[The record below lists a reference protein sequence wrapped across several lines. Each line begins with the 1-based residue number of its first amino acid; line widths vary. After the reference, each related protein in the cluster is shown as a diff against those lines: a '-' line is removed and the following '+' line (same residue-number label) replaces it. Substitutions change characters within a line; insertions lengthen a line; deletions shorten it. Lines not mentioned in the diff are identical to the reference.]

1 MSIKIRELDG
11 AADTLDCLEI
21 YSYYIENTTVT
32 FDEETPTPEE
42 FTDRV
47 KRITESYPFF
57 VADDGNRV
65 VGFAYLDTFNPRSAY
80 RRTADLTIY
89 LAHNTG
95 GRGVGTMLYTA
106 LEDAAR
112 ARGIANI
119 ISLITS
125 DNAASLAFHK
135 KHGFDEVGHLTDVG
149 VKFGQLLSVDF
160 YQKTL

>member
-11 AADTLDCLEI
+11 AVDTLACLEI
-21 YSYYIENTTVT
+21 YRYYIENTTVT
-32 FDEETPTPEE
+32 FEEETPTSEG
-42 FTDRV
+42 FTARV
-47 KRITESYPFF
+47 KRITKSYPFF
-57 VADDGNRV
+57 VADDGNGV

-89 LAHNTG
+89 LAHNTR

>member
-1 MSIKIRELDG
+1 
-11 AADTLDCLEI
+11 
-21 YSYYIENTTVT
+21 
-32 FDEETPTPEE
+32 
-42 FTDRV
+42 
-47 KRITESYPFF
+47 
-57 VADDGNRV
+57 
-65 VGFAYLDTFNPRSAY
+65 
-80 RRTADLTIY
+80 
-89 LAHNTG
+89 
-95 GRGVGTMLYTA
+95 MLYTV

>member
-11 AADTLDCLEI
+11 AADTLACLEI

-32 FDEETPTPEE
+32 FDEETPSSEE

-57 VADDGNRV
+57 VADDGDRV
-65 VGFAYLDTFNPRSAY
+65 IGFAYLDIFNPRSAY

-89 LAHNTG
+89 LAHDAG

-112 ARGIANI
+112 VRGIANI

-125 DNAASLAFHK
+125 DNVASLAFHK
-135 KHGFDEVGHLTDVG
+135 KHNFAEVGHLTDVG

>member
-95 GRGVGTMLYTA
+95 GRGVGTMLYTV

>member
-11 AADTLDCLEI
+11 AADTLACLEI
-21 YSYYIENTTVT
+21 YRYYIENTTVT
-32 FDEETPTPEE
+32 FEEETPSYKE

-89 LAHNTG
+89 LAHDAG

-106 LEDAAR
+106 LEDSAR

-135 KHGFDEVGHLTDVG
+135 KHRFAEVGHLTDVG

>member
-21 YSYYIENTTVT
+21 YSYYTENTTVT

-57 VADDGNRV
+57 VADDGSRV

-89 LAHNTG
+89 LAHDAG

-106 LEDAAR
+106 LEDSAR

-135 KHGFDEVGHLTDVG
+135 KHGFAEVGHLTDVG

-160 YQKTL
+160 YQKML